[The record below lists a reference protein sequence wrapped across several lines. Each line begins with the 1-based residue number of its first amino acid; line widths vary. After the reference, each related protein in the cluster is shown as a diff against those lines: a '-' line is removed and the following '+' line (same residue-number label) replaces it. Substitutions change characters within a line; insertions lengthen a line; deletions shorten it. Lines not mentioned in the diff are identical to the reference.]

1 MGVAAVALIN
11 IIALS
16 NVRAAPRARD
26 VRVPTALQR
35 SYIWTRMCKFLWP
48 LIVVIAAIRAILM
61 IVELERKCVPD
72 ASCSLNDR

>member
-16 NVRAAPRARD
+16 NVRAAPCAGRA
-26 VRVPTALQR
+26 RVPTALQR

-61 IVELERKCVPD
+61 IVELERKYVRGV
-72 ASCSLNDR
+72 SCSLHGR